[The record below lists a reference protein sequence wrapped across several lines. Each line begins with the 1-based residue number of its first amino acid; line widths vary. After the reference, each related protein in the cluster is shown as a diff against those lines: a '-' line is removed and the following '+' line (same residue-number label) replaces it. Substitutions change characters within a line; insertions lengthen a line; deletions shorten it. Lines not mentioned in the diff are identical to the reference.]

1 MGETSTTR
9 SVISFRRW
17 ARNPGRRFCLIQM
30 NGQIWPQT
38 PGDVMSETVTHLSRR
53 CPRCGRQL
61 PPDAPEGLCASCLLT
76 AGAETLTGSSD
87 VTSTGGASTDDP
99 PQPGG
104 LRLVDGQLWGSYR
117 IIRLLG
123 RGGMGEVYEAEQ
135 LETGRRLALKVLR
148 AALRGDEDRAR
159 FLREGQLAAS
169 ISHAHTVY
177 IFGSEQVGG
186 APAITMELLSG
197 GTLKDR
203 VSAEGP
209 MPPSAAVSAVLDI
222 IGGLDAAQAAGI
234 LHRDIKPSNCFIDAD
249 GAVKVGDFG
258 LSISTLTRDVRHEL
272 ATAGF
277 EGTPQF
283 AAPEQLRG
291 EPLDVRADIYAV
303 GATLYYLLTGRPPLD
318 AADFRELVSKVASEK
333 PASPRALRRDVPR
346 GLAAVVLRCLAK
358 APAGRPQSYAE
369 LADLLRPYVSADE
382 VPAPLGTRLIAWI
395 ADSAIV
401 SVMVWLLV
409 SSAWTVGV
417 TFESATTL
425 LRLSAWSWVAPVI
438 YYLVL
443 EGGWSASPGKR
454 LMGLRVTSQ
463 TDDRWW
469 LRVGLR
475 TAVFH
480 GPSVI
485 PTLFFMGATRGPMV
499 PGVVYTANTAPSG
512 WYWNAPPEA
521 LLSLLLTILLFSI
534 ARRGNGWTGVH
545 ELLSRTRVVQR
556 NVRPVASA
564 APKAPPADR
573 APALSSLRRVG
584 PYAVHTMVGETG
596 GGSLFVGVD
605 PILRRHVWIH
615 EVAPG
620 TPPVDAARRDVSRP
634 GRLYWLA
641 GRRSPTENWDA
652 FEAPGGEP
660 LLSAPSTSHWR
671 EVHRSLL
678 SLTIELDASVREE
691 LPIRPTLAH
700 VWKRADGRLV
710 LLDVPWPGLVESGAY
725 QHLSPVALVAAVSTR
740 AFAPTTEPA
749 APLSATTLLNRLASA
764 APPALGDVR
773 AELLR
778 LAWIPSRPSRV
789 RRALPMVMAAMPVA
803 VLLLIVTVMLPML
816 ARSLG
821 GERNVIGSTQTFL
834 RWMTWITDAGA
845 DAELKT
851 EAQRTAAEQYVAAH
865 FGPQLT
871 SDEFW
876 NTQTPPMEPFVG
888 MRRRA
893 AEIAVRYPAVS
904 PDELARAAAIVAP
917 QIQELAGERAR
928 LIANFPAGSEALG
941 GLVTSGFAS
950 IPVVVSIVF
959 GLISVLAV
967 PGGLVTRAL
976 RHAVVRRD
984 AREIGRI
991 RSAVRFL
998 VAWSPV
1004 IAWMAYVGNPMF
1016 GEVRAMSPA
1025 AALAVAGFALMS
1037 VAAGAVW
1044 TIAVPGRGPH
1054 DRIAGTWVVPR

>member
-1 MGETSTTR
+1 
-9 SVISFRRW
+9 
-17 ARNPGRRFCLIQM
+17 
-30 NGQIWPQT
+30 
-38 PGDVMSETVTHLSRR
+38 MSETVTHLSRR

-76 AGAETLTGSSD
+76 AGAETLTGSGD
-87 VTSTGGASTDDP
+87 VTSTGRASTGSP
-99 PQPGG
+99 PQPGAP
-104 LRLVDGQLWGSYR
+104 RLVDGQLWGSYR

-148 AALRGDEDRAR
+148 ATLRGDEDRAR

-177 IFGSEQVGG
+177 IFGSEEVGG

-197 GTLKDR
+197 GTLKDC
-203 VSAEGP
+203 VSADGP

-222 IGGLDAAQAAGI
+222 IGGLDAAHAAGI
-234 LHRDIKPSNCFIDAD
+234 LHRDIKPSNCFVDAD

-318 AADFRELVSKVASEK
+318 AQDLRELVSKVASEK

-358 APAGRPQSYAE
+358 APAGRPQSYAA
-369 LADLLRPYVSADE
+369 LADLLRPYVFADE
-382 VPAPLGTRLIAWI
+382 VPAPLGARFIAWI
-395 ADSAIV
+395 ADSVIV
-401 SVMVWLLV
+401 SIMTWLLV

-417 TFESATTL
+417 TLGSATTL
-425 LRLSAWSWVAPVI
+425 LRLAAWSWLASVI
-438 YYLVL
+438 YFLAL
-443 EGGWSASPGKR
+443 EGCWGASLGKG
-454 LMGLRVTSQ
+454 LMGLRVTSRAI
-463 TDDRWW
+463 TGWW
-469 LRVGLR
+469 PRIALRA
-475 TAVFH
+475 AVFH
-480 GPSVI
+480 LPKAVPALLFVSGVIGSVALGDVGRI
-485 PTLFFMGATRGPMV
+485 AYTEHATPQ
-499 PGVVYTANTAPSG
+499 G
-512 WYWNAPPEA
+512 WTTQPEA
-521 LLSLLLTILLFSI
+521 LLSLVLTVLLFAT
-534 ARRGNGWTGVH
+534 ARRGNHWTGVH
-545 ELLSRTRVVQR
+545 ELLSGTRVVQR
-556 NVRPVASA
+556 NVVRSVVSP
-564 APKAPPADR
+564 APKTSPVDLVPGSTPSTR
-573 APALSSLRRVG
+573 IG
-584 PYAVHTMVGETG
+584 PYVVHTTVGETG
-596 GGSLFVGVD
+596 GGRLLIGVD

-615 EVAPG
+615 EVPPG
-620 TPPVDAARRDVSRP
+620 TAAVGDVRRDVSRP

-641 GRRSPTENWDA
+641 GRRSPTENWDV
-652 FEAPGGEP
+652 FEAPSGEP
-660 LLSAPSTSHWR
+660 FLTAPLTSDWR
-671 EVHRSLL
+671 QVHRALSSLA
-678 SLTIELDASVREE
+678 TELDASARDGRDPH
-691 LPIRPTLAH
+691 LTLAH
-700 VWKRADGRLV
+700 VWRRADGQLV
-710 LLDVPWPGLVESGAY
+710 LLDFSWPAAVAPDANQTLNPVE
-725 QHLSPVALVAAVSTR
+725 LLAAVSTR
-740 AFAPTTEPA
+740 AFPPTTEPA
-749 APLSATTLLNRLASA
+749 APLSGTRLLNRLASG
-764 APPALGDVR
+764 APPAFGDIK

-778 LAWIPSRPSRV
+778 LASIPSRPSRV

-803 VLLLIVTVMLPML
+803 ILLLSVTVMLPML

-834 RWMTWITDAGA
+834 RWMTWIADAGA
-845 DAELKT
+845 DAEFKT
-851 EAQRTAAEQYVAAH
+851 EEQRTAAEQYVAAH
-865 FGPQLT
+865 FGSQLT

-876 NTQTPPMEPFVG
+876 NTQTLPMEPFVR

-904 PDELARAAAIVAP
+904 PDELARASAIVAP
-917 QIQELAGERAR
+917 QIKELADQRAA
-928 LIANFPAGSEALG
+928 LSAHFPAGGEALR
-941 GLVTSGFAS
+941 GLIVSGFAS
-950 IPVVVSIVF
+950 IPVLVSIVF
-959 GLISVLAV
+959 GLISVLSV

-984 AREIGRI
+984 GREIGRV
-991 RSAVRFL
+991 RSAVRL
-998 VAWSPV
+998 LIAWSPV

-1025 AALAVAGFALMS
+1025 AAYAVGGLALMS